1 MVRKSDHDFQDG
13 TLTIKL
19 RMFLISS
26 YGKSTPEDTPIHSTN
41 VYQGLSGKL
50 PFTNTEPQC

>member
-1 MVRKSDHDFQDG
+1 MVRKSDHDFQDS

-26 YGKSTPEDTPIHSTN
+26 CGKPTPEDTATHSAN